1 MLLGFTEALYLAGE
15 AEAAAA
21 LLPLITQALTMGH
34 EWMAFDG
41 RLIQTRAGIAAAA
54 ARRWEQAERHYH
66 AALQLAEALSSR
78 IEQADLRRLYARML
92 LDRDQPGD
100 RERAQSLLSK
110 ATDAYRNIGMPR
122 YEALSSTL
130 IAEAQ

>member
-1 MLLGFTEALYLAGE
+1 MDG
-15 AEAAAA
+15 
-21 LLPLITQALTMGH
+21 
-34 EWMAFDG
+34 FDG

-100 RERAQSLLSK
+100 HERAQSLLSK

-122 YEALSSTL
+122 YEVLSSTL

>member
-1 MLLGFTEALYLAGE
+1 MGFTEALYLAGE

-21 LLPLITQALTMGH
+21 LLPLITQALAMGH
-34 EWMAFDG
+34 EWMALDG

-54 ARRWEQAERHYH
+54 ARRWEQAEHHYQ
-66 AALQLAEALSSR
+66 AALQVAEALPSR

-110 ATDAYRNIGMPR
+110 ARDAYRNIGMPR
-122 YEALSSTL
+122 YEALTSSL

>member
-1 MLLGFTEALYLAGE
+1 MLFGFTEALYLAGE
-15 AEAAAA
+15 GEQAAA
-21 LLPLITQALTMGH
+21 LAPLIGQALAMGH
-34 EWMAFDG
+34 EWMALDG

-54 ARRWEQAERHYH
+54 ARRWEQAEDHYQ
-66 AALQLAEALSSR
+66 AALQVAEALPSR

-100 RERAQSLLSK
+100 RERAQALLAK
-110 ATDAYRNIGMPR
+110 ARAAYRGMRMPR
-122 YEALSSTL
+122 YEALTSTL

>member
-1 MLLGFTEALYLAGE
+1 
-15 AEAAAA
+15 
-21 LLPLITQALTMGH
+21 
-34 EWMAFDG
+34 MAFDG

-92 LDRDQPGD
+92 LDRDQP
-100 RERAQSLLSK
+100 
-110 ATDAYRNIGMPR
+110 ATVN
-122 YEALSSTL
+122 ALSPCSPRPQTPTVTS
-130 IAEAQ
+130 ACHGMRR

>member
-1 MLLGFTEALYLAGE
+1 MDG
-15 AEAAAA
+15 
-21 LLPLITQALTMGH
+21 
-34 EWMAFDG
+34 FDG

-54 ARRWEQAERHYH
+54 ARRW
-66 AALQLAEALSSR
+66 
-78 IEQADLRRLYARML
+78 EQADLRRLYARML

>member
-21 LLPLITQALTMGH
+21 LLPLITQALAMGH
-34 EWMAFDG
+34 EWMALDG

-66 AALQLAEALSSR
+66 AAL
-78 IEQADLRRLYARML
+78 
-92 LDRDQPGD
+92 
-100 RERAQSLLSK
+100 
-110 ATDAYRNIGMPR
+110 
-122 YEALSSTL
+122 
-130 IAEAQ
+130 IAVGQ